1 MKDISSNINAA
12 LTGMGNNEHVLHLY
26 SPNVNKHAIQT
37 SFLAITQKD
46 EKAFYIT
53 SEEPNSI
60 LNEFGQLSIDVSIIP
75 LKNITKFDIDRK
87 LRLIFDAG
95 SIDTG
100 DHLSCEKYLSK
111 IDNCSIL
118 CTYDISKLNPEII
131 KRLVK
136 CHDRLILTTDDVT
149 VLSSEDI
156 GKDIGNESIERF
168 VKNYLDMIVL
178 ALILDKPMC
187 GIDVMK
193 VIHRNFNV
201 LLSPGTVY
209 PLLHA
214 LEGNGLLECEYNIK
228 KKIYRPVEGE
238 EAEIRNMLK
247 EHILSSKFLN
257 EFLRSVGGKQYG

>member
-1 MKDISSNINAA
+1 LKDISSNINAA
-12 LTGMGNNEHVLHLY
+12 LTSIGNNEHVLHLY
-26 SPNVNKHAIQT
+26 SPNINKHAIQT
-37 SFLAITQKD
+37 PFLAITQKS
-46 EKAFYIT
+46 EKAFYIS

-60 LNEFGQLSIDVSIIP
+60 LKEFRQLSVDVSIIS
-75 LKNITKFDIDRK
+75 LENISKLDIDKK

-95 SIDTG
+95 SIYTG
-100 DHLSCEKYLSK
+100 DHLQCEEYLSK
-111 IDNCSIL
+111 INNCSIL

-149 VLSSEDI
+149 ILSSEN
-156 GKDIGNESIERF
+156 IGNKSIERF

-187 GIDVMK
+187 GTDVMK
-193 VIHRNFNV
+193 VIHKNFNV

-209 PLLHA
+209 LLLHA
-214 LEGNGLLECEYNIK
+214 LEENRLLECEYNIK

-238 EAEIRNMLK
+238 KAEIRNMLK
-247 EHILSSKFLN
+247 EHILSSRFLN